1 MELSPMGY
9 STQLTIGDGWCAT
22 MSDMNSIGQ
31 RMTSAA
37 YDKWGD
43 EWRVELRRA
52 TGFTRQT
59 LHKIEYGDTKN
70 PQPATLFAI
79 AGAIGIEARWLGTGE
94 GPQSARLH
102 LTDEELRWLAMRD
115 QLDPEQQHTLRRFL
129 DALGERPSGSSP

>member
-1 MELSPMGY
+1 MGY
-9 STQLTIGDGWCAT
+9 RAQLTIGDDMCAT

-31 RMTSAA
+31 RMKSAA
-37 YDKWGD
+37 HGKWGD

-59 LHKIEYGDTKN
+59 LHKIENGDTKN

-79 AGAIGIEARWLGTGE
+79 ADAIGIEARWLGTGE
-94 GPQSARLH
+94 GSRTAHLH
-102 LTDEELRWLAMRD
+102 LTDEERRWLALRD

-129 DALGERPSGSSP
+129 DALGERPSETAS